1 MAIPE
6 NKTRRSYTIENEI
19 LFYLE
24 MRAKEETKITGK
36 KITVSNI
43 IEQLANNDKKI
54 RDAFK

>member
-1 MAIPE
+1 MGIPK

-24 MRAKEETKITGK
+24 TRAKEESRTVGR

-43 IEQLANNDKKI
+43 IEQLADNDKKI
-54 RDAFK
+54 RDTFR